1 MKRADVTAEVDASP
15 KGKKVAAF
23 FDLDRTLLAGFSGVA
38 FTAALVASGRIKPR
52 DLARSG
58 VAAARLGLG
67 RAGFSGLIAAFA
79 RSLKGM
85 PEDEF
90 LAMGDRIFRSWLAR
104 SVFPEGR
111 ALVAAHQ
118 RRGHHVAF
126 VSSALPYQIN
136 PLAADLG
143 VEHVLCTRLETE
155 DGVLTGNVV
164 KPHCWGKG
172 KADAIRRFAKTHRV
186 DLKKS
191 WYYGDSSS
199 DLPAFEA
206 VGNPRPTNPSI
217 KLARIAAKRGWPS
230 RTFRSRGMP
239 NARDVV
245 RTAFAIGSLG
255 PSAALALPEATR
267 GLQAF
272 RNAAISTW
280 GDVGTRIAGI
290 ELDVVG
296 GQHLREP
303 RPAVYVFN
311 HQSAIDLLLV
321 CKLLRGNFVGI
332 SKDELRRIPVVGR
345 VLSIGGAVFV
355 DRKDRSKAIESLKPV
370 VDAIRKD
377 GLSVVIAPEGTR
389 SPTPKLGTFKKGA
402 FHIAMA
408 AKAPIVPIVF
418 KNALDP
424 LPKHGLVI
432 RPGTVSVEILPPVST
447 AKWKEKDLDRHV
459 ESVRKKFLAALA
471 R

>member
-1 MKRADVTAEVDASP
+1 MKRSEITAEVDAAPS
-15 KGKKVAAF
+15 GSRSAAF

-38 FTAALVASGRIKPR
+38 FTAALVASGRIGPR

-67 RAGFSGLIAAFA
+67 RAGFSALISAFA
-79 RSLKGM
+79 KSLRGM
-85 PEDEF
+85 PEEEF
-90 LAMGDRIFRSWLAR
+90 LALGERVFRSWLAR

-118 RRGHHVAF
+118 RRRHQVAF

-136 PLAADLG
+136 PLARDLG
-143 VEHVLCTRLETE
+143 VEHVLCTRLEVKR
-155 DGVLTGNVV
+155 GVLTGKVV
-164 KPHCWGKG
+164 MPHCWGKG
-172 KADAIRRFAKTHRV
+172 KADAIRTFAKTHRV
-186 DLKKS
+186 DLRKS

-199 DLPAFEA
+199 DLPAFEV
-206 VGNPRPTNPSI
+206 VGNPRPTNPAI
-217 KLARIAAKRGWPS
+217 RLARIAAKRGWPS
-230 RTFRSRGMP
+230 RTFRSRGIP
-239 NARDVV
+239 AARDVV
-245 RTAFAIGSLG
+245 RTAFAVGSLG
-255 PSAALALPEATR
+255 PSAALALPEVTR

-296 GQHLREP
+296 GHHLHEP

-332 SKDELRRIPVVGR
+332 SKDEIRQIPLVGR
-345 VLSIGGAVFV
+345 IFSLGGAVFV
-355 DRKDRSKAIESLKPV
+355 KRGSGSKAAEALQPV
-370 VDAIRKD
+370 VDAIRRD
-377 GLSVVIAPEGTR
+377 GLSVAIAPEGTR
-389 SPTPKLGTFKKGA
+389 SPTPRLGPFKKGA

-432 RPGTVSVEILPPVST
+432 RPGTVQVEVLAPIPT
-447 AKWKEKDLDRHV
+447 TRWKQRDLERHV
-459 ESVRKKFLAALA
+459 EAVRKRFLTALGE
-471 R
+471 